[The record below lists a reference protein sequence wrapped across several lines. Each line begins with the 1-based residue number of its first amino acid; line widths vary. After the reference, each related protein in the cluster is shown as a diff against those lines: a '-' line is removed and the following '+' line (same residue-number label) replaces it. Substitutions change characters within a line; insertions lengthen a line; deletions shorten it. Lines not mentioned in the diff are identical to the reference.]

1 MEEVKKILRLSLI
14 LFILL
19 FPFKGTRAFAWPEGL
34 TLQPAKTEV
43 SLSSGENFS
52 SSVRIINNQPVD
64 LFIEV
69 SAEELSIWD
78 DSKEIYPLSPSEDY
92 LPQNFIKPAYDS
104 FYIEAGEEFILPVD
118 ISLPDSLPSGG
129 YYGTL
134 IFSATPANE
143 SLSQTKVITRLGSVF
158 LIRFDGGDI
167 KEEGKVVGLSLDDN
181 KRIVTKLPEYF
192 KVIFENS
199 GNVHLNPAGRIEVF
213 RFGQL
218 VGEVPVGIF
227 PAYPGLENRTKAFW
241 SVADGF
247 NFSEFGFYNARLRM
261 YLGYGEE
268 YQEVK
273 TYFIVIPKVLSLFI
287 LSILGLVVF
296 GLSFKSIVK
305 LIRGLK

>member
-1 MEEVKKILRLSLI
+1 MEEVKKILKFSLI

-19 FPFKGTRAFAWPEGL
+19 FPLREIRSFTWPEGL

-43 SLSSGENFS
+43 FLSSGENFS
-52 SSVRIINNQPVD
+52 SSVRVINNQPVD

-78 DSKEIYPLSPSEDY
+78 DSKEIYPLSSLENY
-92 LPQNFIKPAYDS
+92 LPQNFIKPAYNS
-104 FYIEAGEEFILPVD
+104 FYIKAGEEFILPVD
-118 ISLPDSLPSGG
+118 ISLLDSLPSGG

-134 IFSATPANE
+134 IFSATPASE

-167 KEEGKVVGLSLDDN
+167 KEEGKVIGLSLDDN

-199 GNVHLNPAGRIEVF
+199 GNVHLNPAGRIEIF

-218 VGEVPVGIF
+218 VGEVPIGIF
-227 PAYPGLENRTKAFW
+227 PAYPGLENRAKAFW
-241 SVADGF
+241 SVADELK
-247 NFSEFGFYNARLRM
+247 FSELGFYNARLRM
-261 YLGYGEE
+261 YLGYDEE

-273 TYFIVIPKVLSLFI
+273 VSFIVIPKILFMSI
-287 LSILGLVVF
+287 LFILGLVIF
-296 GLSFKSIVK
+296 GLSFKPIVK
-305 LIRGLK
+305 LIRKLR